1 VRKISLPPGFDPRTT
16 QPVASRYTDY
26 TIPAHVK
33 DVMMNIKYCKFVYTI
48 NIYAGLEVKLHAFLT
63 SVDGEL
69 HGPAALLP
77 GKNPPPPPQYPLNR
91 RMGGAQRYS
100 GYF

>member
-77 GKNPPPPPQYPLNR
+77 GKNPPPT
-91 RMGGAQRYS
+91 S
-100 GYF
+100 VSTK